1 MELPAPPPENGAL
14 KGRIAIIGW
23 GSLIWDLDDLA
34 PRVEGA
40 WLMRAGPVLPFEFS
54 RISPKRKL
62 ALAVCLDADR
72 GAPCPTNAILSTRDD
87 IHQAAEDLRAR
98 ERAQAVERI
107 GAFCART
114 GFRRSRI
121 AEVGA
126 AAADWCRATGAAGA
140 VWTDLE
146 SNFEVMKGA
155 PFSVAAGIAYLET
168 LEGESLTEAVRYIEN
183 APETTRTPL
192 RMALEGNDWW
202 RAQAARLRPQTA

>member
-1 MELPAPPPENGAL
+1 MAGAASEDSRL
-14 KGRIAIIGW
+14 AGRIAVIGW

-34 PRVEGA
+34 PKVEGA

-62 ALAVCLDADR
+62 ALAVCLDADC
-72 GAPCPTNAILSTRDD
+72 GAPCPTNAILSHRDD

-98 ERAQAVERI
+98 ERAPAVERI

-121 AEVGA
+121 AAVGA

-146 SNFEVMKGA
+146 SNFEEVKGA
-155 PFSVAAGIAYLET
+155 LFSVAAGVAYLQT
-168 LEGESLTEAVRYIEN
+168 LEGESLGEAVRYIEN
-183 APETTRTPL
+183 APEATRTPL
-192 RMALEGNDWW
+192 REALATNSWW
-202 RAQAARLRPQTA
+202 REQAAQLRPQTL